1 MSTSRWSW
9 LALVAMVV
17 LPCFT
22 LRGDDKPKAAKVKE
36 EGLRQEL
43 LRRAKEDQDARNA
56 MTDAMSGRGQKDGKA
71 GPTTEIALAHKVES
85 IDAANTARMKEIIER
100 HGWPGKTLVG
110 ADGVSAAWLLV
121 QHADQDRAFQKRCL
135 ELMKPAVKLGEASG
149 KELAYLTDRVALAEG
164 KKQIYG
170 TQFHKVCD
178 KWEPKPIDDE
188 PNVDKRRAEVGLPS
202 LAEYRK
208 QIEATYKG
216 KDVKK

>member
-1 MSTSRWSW
+1 MNTSRLSL
-9 LALVAMVV
+9 LALATMVFFPGFAV
-17 LPCFT
+17 
-22 LRGDDKPKAAKVKE
+22 RGDDPPKAAKVKE
-36 EGLRQEL
+36 EGLRKEL
-43 LRRAKEDQDARNA
+43 LRRVKEDQDARNA
-56 MTDAMSGRGQKDGKA
+56 MTETMSGRGQKDAKA

-85 IDAANTARMKEIIER
+85 IDAANTARMKEIVER

-110 ADGVSAAWLLV
+110 ADGASAAWLLV
-121 QHADQDRAFQKRCL
+121 QHADLDHAFQKRCL

-170 TQFHKVCD
+170 TQFHKVGD

-216 KDVKK
+216 RDGKK